1 MDADTGEGGVVSD
14 NFYRAFEE
22 RYYAPRDLIKRIRRQ
37 YLPFVEPLHRSIRG
51 AARSTSDV
59 VVASGWS

>member
-1 MDADTGEGGVVSD
+1 MSD

-22 RYYAPRDLIKRIRRQ
+22 RYYAPRDLIKRIRRR
-37 YLPFVEPLHRSIRG
+37 YLPFVEPLASIYPG